1 MVHPSS
7 LLLLLLITFASA
19 SDGVSDSAASDA
31 ATHRLFAA
39 ARADDAGGIA
49 AALAAGA
56 RIDEHRAAFAGSGL
70 ATPLMVASLGGGA
83 SAVLA
88 LLRAGADPTIGEKD
102 GYTPLHGAGFQGR
115 AAVAAVLL
123 ADARVPHQA
132 HSDGY
137 LPLHRACWGRE
148 ARHADTVEVFLRHGA
163 KHDARSA
170 RGETPLDL
178 ARRSGN
184 RRSIELLEKAG
195 EAAVEAGGGGGD
207 L

>member
-1 MVHPSS
+1 MQQPSS

-19 SDGVSDSAASDA
+19 SNGVFDSAASDA
-31 ATHRLFAA
+31 ATHELFAA
-39 ARADDAGGIA
+39 ARADDAGGVA

-56 RIDEHRAAFAGSGL
+56 RIDERRAAFAGSGL

-148 ARHADTVEVFLRHGA
+148 ARHADTVEVFLRNGA

-184 RRSIELLEKAG
+184 RRSIELLEKAS
-195 EAAVEAGGGGGD
+195 EAAVEAGGGGD